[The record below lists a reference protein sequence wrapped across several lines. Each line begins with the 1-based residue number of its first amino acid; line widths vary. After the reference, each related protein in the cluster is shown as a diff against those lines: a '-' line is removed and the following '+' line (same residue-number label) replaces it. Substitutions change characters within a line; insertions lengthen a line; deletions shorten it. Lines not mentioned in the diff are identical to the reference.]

1 MKPFAGTLFAAVD
14 GRLSG
19 LTRRYACSLSVA
31 WVTLERKLLTV
42 SERPARRWR
51 RSGRAAPRRSAI
63 VLRPTSRWP
72 QQCSLQKAAEPKETA
87 ESGSPHA
94 PSDHGSSSG
103 QPRPRGTGARSAPPL
118 PQPRQA
124 AHFPHA
130 RLIAPAVRAAGR
142 DAGAP
147 RPAARLR
154 SSRARPR
161 SSATGRRTGRRR
173 APPFL
178 HGIAAPLARRRAAP
192 PQAAELSSAAG
203 CRQPTAQ
210 RGRLRRCSAS
220 PDTRREPGWPAPSR
234 RGTLGTR
241 SLRSTCVSISQPR
254 PCPHRCS
261 RGFAVTNPPAVSAA
275 RWSWKFGETPSPGTS
290 RGCAVAS
297 DGCSLHRLA
306 LPTGRAAL
314 APARK

>member
-1 MKPFAGTLFAAVD
+1 MGTLFAAVD

-87 ESGSPHA
+87 ESGSAHA
-94 PSDHGSSSG
+94 PSDHGASSG
-103 QPRPRGTGARSAPPL
+103 RPRPRGIGARSAPPL

-173 APPFL
+173 APPSPPRR
-178 HGIAAPLARRRAAP
+178 HRAAGYAPSCPAARRGAVLGHRLPAAY
-192 PQAAELSSAAG
+192 
-203 CRQPTAQ
+203 
-210 RGRLRRCSAS
+210 S
-220 PDTRREPGWPAPSR
+220 PAWPAA
-234 RGTLGTR
+234 
-241 SLRSTCVSISQPR
+241 
-254 PCPHRCS
+254 
-261 RGFAVTNPPAVSAA
+261 AV
-275 RWSWKFGETPSPGTS
+275 
-290 RGCAVAS
+290 
-297 DGCSLHRLA
+297 LRLA
-306 LPTGRAAL
+306 GHP
-314 APARK
+314 P